1 MAFKRFS
8 QLSKT
13 RQQRIIKRMRREDDR
28 KSFRPLSR
36 GEVRKAFNKDQRK
49 KYKNRSKLTTDS
61 EQVDNTS
68 PASPAPAATDSGEL
82 LAKLIDASKA
92 PQQEG
97 IDYDRIAA
105 SVPQVDYEAL
115 QPDAPSFAK
124 NVATSISGSSAGGIR
139 RRRSKRS
146 QLGINAMGTG
156 QLKRRSK
163 NKLTLGGL
171 NI

>member
-1 MAFKRFS
+1 MPVKRFS
-8 QLSKT
+8 ELSKK
-13 RQQRIIKRMRREDDR
+13 RQQRIFKRMRFSGNRT
-28 KSFRPLSR
+28 KFTGLTL
-36 GEVRKAFNKDQRK
+36 GEVRKAWNQAQRQ
-49 KYKNRSKLTTDS
+49 KNRSKLTTGS
-61 EQVDNTS
+61 QQVDNT
-68 PASPAPAATDSGEL
+68 SPAPAATDSGEL
-82 LAKLIDASKA
+82 LAKLINASKA

-105 SVPQVDYEAL
+105 SVPQVDYEGL

-156 QLKRRSK
+156 QLKRPSK

-171 NI
+171 SI